1 MAFVYK
7 PRRDLIWEPA
17 FIAPM
22 TSETGCP
29 AVIERWDHAAEENGV
44 LHSRQAI
51 DGGPPMKHVRR
62 QAAQNGAALVSPGAA
77 VALPIRLGPA
87 PVALALGLLIWGG
100 LPAAAIASDA
110 ATFALDCAHREVQVI
125 TLIEDH
131 GEKQDVS
138 SDKLAQA
145 GFEMLDARE
154 ACYAGHVS
162 EAVALYDRIMTDTLR
177 PLTAQ
182 AGR

>member
-1 MAFVYK
+1 
-7 PRRDLIWEPA
+7 
-17 FIAPM
+17 
-22 TSETGCP
+22 
-29 AVIERWDHAAEENGV
+29 
-44 LHSRQAI
+44 
-51 DGGPPMKHVRR
+51 MKRVRR
-62 QAAQNGAALVSPGAA
+62 RAGQDGAALVLSG
-77 VALPIRLGPA
+77 VPIVFRMPCWSRRCA
-87 PVALALGLLIWGG
+87 FALGLLMSSG

-138 SDKLAQA
+138 SDKLAEA
-145 GFEMLDARE
+145 GFEMLQARE

-182 AGR
+182 AGP